1 LAKILRY
8 MIAKRIHIIEFK
20 SELRHRFYRELK
32 AAYWRNFEEGLVYAS
47 TIVKLDTSVNRAM
60 DKTVDEI
67 GDFIF
72 IEQSLPAY

>member
-1 LAKILRY
+1 MISKKI
-8 MIAKRIHIIEFK
+8 HTIEFM

-32 AAYWRNFEEGLVYAS
+32 AAYWRNFEEGLVYAA

-60 DKTVDEI
+60 DHTVDPI
-67 GDFIF
+67 DDFKF